1 VDLALGSVSL
11 PAFKRWNAIDAACG
25 LVAMVL
31 PVAVAGAGDGI
42 DASADEGV
50 VRVVGHGYTGVFR
63 GLDAIVAMPFS
74 FLGGEHA
81 RWATLGAAAMLGLAT
96 FVVAR
101 RLGRAL
107 APGVLSLALAIVA
120 AALATVTLPAQR
132 EAALVSG
139 NVLGAGLV
147 MTPLALVAAR
157 APNAVVAGALGLAAS
172 HDVPVASTACLAI
185 AVFVLL
191 ARKRPAW
198 TDALPLAIFAAP
210 IVWMLWR
217 RVAAP
222 DASLDVALFASPLG
236 EGARTVAK
244 NAAVTIARNE
254 LGVVALAFAA
264 GGTIAL
270 IRSKITRPL
279 AASLIV
285 IAVAGA
291 AFPSLG
297 APAGPVRFGPT
308 LLAGLAAVS
317 ILAAAGMAA
326 VVALVANA
334 KVPLARASATMIVLL
349 EIAVPVRVLDDA
361 QLALAKAPKD
371 TTAKWNASVF
381 GDLPKGAVVLVPNAR
396 LLLRA
401 RAAAA
406 TGALHADAIVLPT
419 WGLGARA
426 TGREIAREPLLAPL
440 VRDLALY
447 GAPEEF
453 SLSQLASARP
463 LLVAF
468 DAQWNKRFARHLVP
482 QGAFDRYFVEPRGA
496 PERMKALSTIAEPTM
511 ASLRAS
517 PALADATRDLL
528 QARKSAATAT
538 GEREYT
544 AAATAE
550 LERLG
555 STK

>member
-1 VDLALGSVSL
+1 MLDVLCGALAMALPLAVSGS
-11 PAFKRWNAIDAACG
+11 A
-25 LVAMVL
+25 
-31 PVAVAGAGDGI
+31 DGI
-42 DASADEGV
+42 DAAADEGV
-50 VRVVGHGYTGVFR
+50 VRVVGRGYTGIFR
-63 GLDAIVAMPFS
+63 GLDAMVALPCA
-74 FLGGEHA
+74 EHA
-81 RWATLGAAAMLGLAT
+81 RWATLGAVALLGLAT

-101 RLGRAL
+101 RVGRAL
-107 APGVLSLALAIVA
+107 APGALSLALAVVA
-120 AALATVTLPAQR
+120 AALATLTLPAQR

-139 NVLGAGLV
+139 NVLGALLV
-147 MTPLALVAAR
+147 MAPIALVAAR

-172 HDVPVASTACLAI
+172 YDVPVAVTSCVSVATFAL
-185 AVFVLL
+185 F

-198 TDALPLAIFAAP
+198 TDALPSLVLAAP
-210 IVWMLWR
+210 IAWMLWR

-222 DASLDVALFASPLG
+222 DASLEVGPFAAPFG
-236 EGARTVAK
+236 EGAHTVAK
-244 NAAVTIARNE
+244 NAAITIARAE

-264 GGTIAL
+264 GGAIAL
-270 IRSKITRPL
+270 SRSKITRPL
-279 AASLIV
+279 AAALVV
-285 IAVAGA
+285 IAAAGA
-291 AFPSLG
+291 AFPVLG
-297 APAGPVRFGPT
+297 APAGPVRFGGT
-308 LLAGLAAVS
+308 LLAGLAAISV
-317 ILAAAGMAA
+317 LAAAGMAA

-334 KVPLARASATMIVLL
+334 KVPLARASAAMIVLL
-349 EIAVPVRVLDDA
+349 EIAVPVRVFDDA
-361 QLALAKAPKD
+361 ELALAKRPRD

-381 GDLPKGAVVLVPNAR
+381 GDLPKNAVVLVPNAR

-406 TGALHADAIVLPT
+406 TGALQSDTIVLPT

-453 SLSQLASARP
+453 SLSQLAAARP

-468 DAQWNKRFARHLVP
+468 DARWDKRFARHLVP

-496 PERMKALSTIAEPTM
+496 PERMKALPTIAEEAM
-511 ASLRAS
+511 ASLRAA

-538 GEREYT
+538 GERDY
-544 AAATAE
+544 AAATTAE